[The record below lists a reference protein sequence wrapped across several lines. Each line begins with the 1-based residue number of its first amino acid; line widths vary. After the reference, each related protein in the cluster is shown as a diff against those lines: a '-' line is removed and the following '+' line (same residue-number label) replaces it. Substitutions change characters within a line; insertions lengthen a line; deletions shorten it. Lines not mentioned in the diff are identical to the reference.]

1 VAAEVARGRARSGGI
16 CGNGRGVAGVR
27 VRRVRTALSTPEGKR
42 WEKVGWKDGRRG
54 CSGEEG
60 HCKKCYPA
68 SINRYSGYMNMW
80 LRQIWR
86 ECNDEGS
93 YADEQTGG
101 GFMM

>member
-1 VAAEVARGRARSGGI
+1 
-16 CGNGRGVAGVR
+16 
-27 VRRVRTALSTPEGKR
+27 
-42 WEKVGWKDGRRG
+42 
-54 CSGEEG
+54 
-60 HCKKCYPA
+60 
-68 SINRYSGYMNMW
+68 MNMW